1 MKVMCSSAMINIFS
15 YSKKSGSQ
23 GDIVKELYNY
33 PHNEIFYE
41 DISGKTINRYRHGN
55 PLVDSLE
62 SKIASLSVH
71 ELAKMYKDYLEKAID
86 IKYKRNIILAIRDIL
101 STDPIS
107 NDTYISEELQIKKGD
122 LLKGSHVCFHY
133 VIAVIMIYCSKN
145 LNQDTF
151 DDITKEYLDSFN
163 DSNQEIYFDNEPVI
177 KSSSIS
183 LLNSQVFTDTFVKVQ
198 HSYSIE
204 VNNPSKLEI
213 YHLKIAN
220 KNYDYKQASR
230 FLNESILSFL
240 NSRIYVSEKKENNE
254 YTQLITKSVLK
265 FIKTNSNESF
275 SNIMLYSFLECAL
288 KAPKI
293 LSSYEIKTAPGEFKS
308 ASSGIHLL
316 PKANIGSQNNQLV
329 FGASKIDNDFI
340 SAIDIAFE
348 QILKIEQNRNN
359 EINFIDENIFRYCF
373 SKEDS
378 EYLKSLILPN
388 YSGQKPDMSFGLFI
402 SFNYSLPNKEIL
414 SVDQYQIELTNAL
427 QNEINLKRNYIQN
440 KINSL
445 GLSDYSF
452 YIYLLPLENTSTD
465 KDNIY
470 KELEEF

>member
-1 MKVMCSSAMINIFS
+1 
-15 YSKKSGSQ
+15 
-23 GDIVKELYNY
+23 
-33 PHNEIFYE
+33 
-41 DISGKTINRYRHGN
+41 
-55 PLVDSLE
+55 
-62 SKIASLSVH
+62 
-71 ELAKMYKDYLEKAID
+71 
-86 IKYKRNIILAIRDIL
+86 
-101 STDPIS
+101 
-107 NDTYISEELQIKKGD
+107 
-122 LLKGSHVCFHY
+122 
-133 VIAVIMIYCSKN
+133 MIYCSKN
-145 LNQDTF
+145 SNQDTF

-163 DSNQEIYFDNEPVI
+163 NSKEEIYFDNEPVI

-183 LLNSQVFTDTFVKVQ
+183 LLNSQVFTDTFVKVP

-265 FIKTNSNESF
+265 FLKLNSNESF

-293 LSSYEIKTAPGEFKS
+293 LSSYEIRTAPVEFKS

-316 PKANIGSQNNQLV
+316 PKANIGSLNNQLV

-340 SAIDIAFE
+340 SAIDTAFE
-348 QILKIEQNRNN
+348 QIIKIENNRDN

-402 SFNYSLPNKEIL
+402 SFNYSLSNKDKFSI
-414 SVDQYQIELTNAL
+414 DQYQLELTRAL
-427 QNEINLKRNYIQN
+427 QNEINSKRNYIQN

-445 GLSDYSF
+445 GLNDYSF

-465 KDNIY
+465 KDKIY
-470 KELEEF
+470 NELGEF